1 MADGEST
8 LTELGALTRKLDC
21 SQNSWTE
28 VKTTLEKFKTW
39 AVVEENRCM
48 VSETNILQ
56 IKDIITA
63 CKNCMCAQ
71 KGEVEEN
78 KLIPCLKALTE
89 AFRFLRNCCAA
100 TPKNQNSV
108 VSLGVVEEVLD
119 SNVLLLKPKFQENEG
134 GSDVVSDAI
143 KSSLQLLGNTVVK
156 NNATQ
161 QFVWNKC
168 FPNFFL
174 SVMSSAN
181 HNIQDCL
188 CMIIYNCLKEQYR
201 FQLVSAHDGLKIIT
215 HVIHLCAE
223 KSQLEWGYF
232 ILDYLICN
240 ASLPEIYKGIEFD
253 PLARDQVCT
262 PRALR
267 YSVPQGSIL
276 GPLLFTLYIAC
287 LQDVIARHNL
297 DSLFYADDT
306 QLYST
311 IDPANQAPSMTA
323 LQTCIEDVM
332 RWNTQNMLRSN
343 AEKTEVILFTSRFTK
358 SPNIEKLFFDSTIIE
373 LTEKVHDLGVILD
386 KILTLTYHNN
396 ETCRKATNAIR
407 SIRCI
412 CKYLTNENLKLLVNA
427 LVISGLDY
435 CNSILY
441 GLPKRELNKVQRVQN
456 TAARLITRSK
466 QYDHIKPVLQKLHWL
481 PVESRIM
488 FKVIVISFKILH
500 GLSLVYLSS
509 LLQEYYPPRTLC
521 SSSKSLLTVPTINS
535 VTYGE
540 LAVHKDVQM
549 LADIENYFWIILL
562 DLIQVKITDA
572 LDEPSLELQGE
583 HVKHDFCKDS
593 LAYIAD
599 EFAKQAE
606 NITQQL
612 QQLSPSSDDFGILRR
627 TPT

>member
-1 MADGEST
+1 
-8 LTELGALTRKLDC
+8 
-21 SQNSWTE
+21 
-28 VKTTLEKFKTW
+28 
-39 AVVEENRCM
+39 M

-253 PLARDQVCT
+253 PLAR
-262 PRALR
+262 
-267 YSVPQGSIL
+267 
-276 GPLLFTLYIAC
+276 
-287 LQDVIARHNL
+287 
-297 DSLFYADDT
+297 
-306 QLYST
+306 
-311 IDPANQAPSMTA
+311 
-323 LQTCIEDVM
+323 
-332 RWNTQNMLRSN
+332 
-343 AEKTEVILFTSRFTK
+343 
-358 SPNIEKLFFDSTIIE
+358 
-373 LTEKVHDLGVILD
+373 
-386 KILTLTYHNN
+386 
-396 ETCRKATNAIR
+396 
-407 SIRCI
+407 
-412 CKYLTNENLKLLVNA
+412 
-427 LVISGLDY
+427 
-435 CNSILY
+435 
-441 GLPKRELNKVQRVQN
+441 
-456 TAARLITRSK
+456 
-466 QYDHIKPVLQKLHWL
+466 
-481 PVESRIM
+481 
-488 FKVIVISFKILH
+488 
-500 GLSLVYLSS
+500 
-509 LLQEYYPPRTLC
+509 
-521 SSSKSLLTVPTINS
+521 
-535 VTYGE
+535 
-540 LAVHKDVQM
+540 
-549 LADIENYFWIILL
+549 IILL

-612 QQLSPSSDDFGILRR
+612 QQLSPSSDDFFQVLIITRLLSVLSISTGLQSNLTGLQER
-627 TPT
+627 TSLLTTCVGLLKMLLCVVNMANTVENDQRP